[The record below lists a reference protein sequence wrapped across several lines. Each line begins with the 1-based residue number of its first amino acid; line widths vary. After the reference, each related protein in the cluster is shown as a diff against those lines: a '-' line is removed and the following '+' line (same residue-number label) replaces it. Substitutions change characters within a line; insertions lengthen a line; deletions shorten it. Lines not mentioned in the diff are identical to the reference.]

1 MFLPADTTMLA
12 RHGVLWMFLVTL
24 GERLGLP
31 VFISPLLLAA
41 GAMVA
46 VNPMQFWLVML
57 ATTVP
62 CLLGDAMWYE
72 LGRWKGRAVIAAV
85 CRISFV
91 PDALEQKTYR
101 GLDRFRGISLLY
113 AKWIPGVAHLAPP
126 VAGAARLPRLRF
138 HLYNGIGSIVWIL
151 TMLLAGV
158 VSMRHFD
165 WMEMFT
171 RSSRWFIES
180 VLAASVPLALYSWWR
195 RRAAIRRR
203 KSAERV
209 ELSKPALD
217 TLKRD

>member
-209 ELSKPALD
+209 ELSTPALD

>member
-1 MFLPADTTMLA
+1 M
-12 RHGVLWMFLVTL
+12 
-24 GERLGLP
+24 
-31 VFISPLLLAA
+31 
-41 GAMVA
+41 
-46 VNPMQFWLVML
+46 
-57 ATTVP
+57 
-62 CLLGDAMWYE
+62 
-72 LGRWKGRAVIAAV
+72 
-85 CRISFV
+85 
-91 PDALEQKTYR
+91 
-101 GLDRFRGISLLY
+101 
-113 AKWIPGVAHLAPP
+113 
-126 VAGAARLPRLRF
+126 
-138 HLYNGIGSIVWIL
+138 

-203 KSAERV
+203 KAAERV